1 MNKGTSI
8 YKTKTEAVNTGPS
21 IYKIKTSQV
30 NKGPS
35 VWKINCSMLMAEN
48 EGENMINMK
57 VQHYTVL

>member
-1 MNKGTSI
+1 
-8 YKTKTEAVNTGPS
+8 VNTGPS
-21 IYKIKTSQV
+21 IYKIKTAQV
-30 NKGPS
+30 NKGPSIHKIKTAQVNKEPS